1 MGFGFTAIIL
11 WEDEYGL
18 HDWKAFDSWEDAKP
32 FLKGI
37 LESGVDPAKIMFA
50 PMSVRWMFPQY
61 HNGRDSVWIK
71 NLVGDDAFEREKQDA
86 ERRNAIRAQ
95 NPNADIV
102 VAEAT
107 LGWLSPDGQFFP
119 CGYGGHSEKAREIA
133 GKMSPTKDAQT
144 FLESKGWFAIYKNP
158 GEGASLAIGT
168 GAKEKKLSEKQLE
181 TLQKRGFAEKIANLS
196 WYL

>member
-71 NLVGDDAFEREKQDA
+71 NLVGDDAIVTWLNTGSLRMELYRI
-86 ERRNAIRAQ
+86 RNVSLL
-95 NPNADIV
+95 P
-102 VAEAT
+102 EH
-107 LGWLSPDGQFFP
+107 SPDGL
-119 CGYGGHSEKAREIA
+119 
-133 GKMSPTKDAQT
+133 SPKKYIKS
-144 FLESKGWFAIYKNP
+144 LLLPAIYFI
-158 GEGASLAIGT
+158 SGT
-168 GAKEKKLSEKQLE
+168 
-181 TLQKRGFAEKIANLS
+181 KR
-196 WYL
+196 